1 MFLKYVRKYWHL
13 CLLTSVMVILETVV
27 DLWQPHL
34 MAGIVDDGVLGRNMP
49 LIISLGIRMIII
61 VIGGGVTGILGSIFG
76 NMAGQGVGY
85 DIRRDLFNR
94 TMHLSF
100 DQTDTFSTGSL
111 INRLSD
117 DVTRVQDSVKVAFRG
132 IARYAF
138 MLLGGIYMLYRQS
151 PPFALIA
158 ICALPFLVFFI
169 VFFLKRSTKMFVTVQ
184 KKLDGITGIMQ
195 EDVQGARVIR
205 TYVTEDRESE
215 RFEKA
220 NTSMFD
226 SSLKVQRLLA
236 FLTPCMNIVLN
247 LCVVAI
253 ILIGGIDSQNAGNI
267 SPGHVMA
274 GITYFAIILTG
285 ASVLGNLS
293 QTFIR
298 AKASWGRIREVLLCE
313 PTITDGTLSEEDSRQ
328 ASDSLEFRN
337 VSFTYP
343 GTTVKALDDISF
355 SVKPGQ
361 TLGIIG
367 PTGCGKTTL
376 ANLIPR
382 FYDPEEGQVLI
393 GGIDV
398 KDYQLGSLR
407 DKVSY
412 VLQSSE
418 LFSRSIREN
427 ISWGDPDADIKMIEE
442 AAQTAQAADFIK
454 GSEDGYD
461 TLVTEGGHSVSG
473 GQKQRIAIARA
484 LLKDAGILVMDDS
497 TSALDLKT
505 EADLYKALNEQH
517 PDLTRVIIAQRIA
530 SIMHADLIAV
540 MDNGRIIGLGTH
552 EELLKG
558 CELYREIY
566 DSQLKGGVSLG

>member
-13 CLLTSVMVILETVV
+13 CLLTSIMVILETVV

-76 NMAGQGVGY
+76 NMAGQSAGY
-85 DIRRDLFNR
+85 DLRRDLFDK

-100 DQTDTFSTGSL
+100 DQTDAFTTGSL

-117 DVTRVQDSVKVAFRG
+117 DVTRIQDSVKVAFRG

-138 MLLGGIYMLYRQS
+138 MLLGGIYMLYRQY
-151 PPFALIA
+151 PLFALIA
-158 ICALPFLVFFI
+158 ICSVPFLAFFI
-169 VFFLKRSTKMFVTVQ
+169 IFFLKRSTRMFAVVQ
-184 KKLDGITGIMQ
+184 KKLDGISGIMQ

-205 TYVTEDRESE
+205 TYDTKDREAE

-220 NTSMFD
+220 NDSMFG

-236 FLTPCMNIVLN
+236 FLTPCMNIILN

-253 ILIGGIDSQNAGNI
+253 ILVGGIDSQSAGNI

-298 AKASWGRIREVLLCE
+298 ANASWTRIREVLE
-313 PTITDGTLSEEDSRQ
+313 STPTITDGAMTSEESL
-328 ASDSLEFRN
+328 AAPDSLEFRH

-343 GTTVKALDDISF
+343 GTTVKALDDITF
-355 SVKPGQ
+355 SLDAGK

-367 PTGCGKTTL
+367 STGCGKTTL
-376 ANLIPR
+376 ANMIPR
-382 FYDPEEGQVLI
+382 FYDTDEGQVLI
-393 GGIDV
+393 GGKDV
-398 KDYQLGSLR
+398 KEYRLKDLR

-418 LFSRSIREN
+418 LFSRSINEN
-427 ISWGDPDADIKMIEE
+427 ISWGDPEADQEMIEK
-442 AAQTAQAADFIK
+442 AAQIAQAKDFIIS
-454 GSEDGYD
+454 SENGFD
-461 TLVTEGGHSVSG
+461 TQVTEGGHSVSG

-484 LLKDAGILVMDDS
+484 LLKAKGILIMDDA

-505 EADLYKALNEQH
+505 EADLYTAVNDQYPH
-517 PDLTRVIIAQRIA
+517 LTRIIIAQRIA
-530 SIMHADLIAV
+530 SIMHADKIAV
-540 MDNGRIIGLGTH
+540 MDNGRIIALGTH
-552 EELLKG
+552 SELLAA
-558 CELYREIY
+558 CDLYKEIY